1 MKNAKDLKVNYTCIR
16 LTNANNALLDEYCT
30 KHKVKK
36 STFIRECVVR
46 ELRPDV
52 K

>member
-1 MKNAKDLKVNYTCIR
+1 MKKAKELKTNYTCIR
-16 LTNANNALLDEYCT
+16 LTNTNSALLDEYCS

-36 STFIRECVVR
+36 STFIRKCLVK
-46 ELRPDV
+46 ELSADA